1 MCDVQCFEI
10 FFGLVIFQ
18 NIANLKETKRKK
30 MQARHGQRD
39 VEEESSQESSQ
50 SFESDYTS
58 DDIPLRASEPKKKHI
73 ESQMDPS
80 ESHNVRMIARIEA
93 KVNQVHNVL
102 LQLQRMMISS
112 QIAGSEIDASSQLQ
126 ELPLQTV
133 ESLSK
138 FEADL
143 GVVTYRKQVVS
154 NIIF

>member
-1 MCDVQCFEI
+1 MCDVQSFEI

-18 NIANLKETKRKK
+18 SIANVKETKRKK

-39 VEEESSQESSQ
+39 MDEESSQESSR

-58 DDIPLRASEPKKKHI
+58 DDIPLIASEPKMKHI

-112 QIAGSEIDASSQLQ
+112 QIAGSETDASSQLQ

-133 ESLSK
+133 DSLNK